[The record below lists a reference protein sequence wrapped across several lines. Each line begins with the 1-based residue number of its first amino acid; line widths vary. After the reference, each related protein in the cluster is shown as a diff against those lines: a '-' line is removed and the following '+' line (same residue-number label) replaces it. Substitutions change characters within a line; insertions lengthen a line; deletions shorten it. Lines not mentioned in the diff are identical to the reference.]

1 MSESFIIISPPPRL
15 RWLGSVPTPRFN
27 EPSPTAQWG
36 SREGQIASQDN
47 TRPLA
52 ESRSRRQR
60 KPAKVDRDKLACPP
74 NPVRAT
80 RDPPIYAAR
89 PTPPNSTSSQLVTRS
104 NPLGAPAIGA
114 FLVFTWG
121 RKHPAQLAPELLR
134 EHWSRRSQGDGLGC
148 QRDHT
153 RQDEQLR
160 RDPSAATRARL

>member
-27 EPSPTAQWG
+27 EPSPTEQWG
-36 SREGQIASQDN
+36 SREGQIARQDN
-47 TRPLA
+47 KRPLA

-89 PTPPNSTSSQLVTRS
+89 PTPPNYTSSQLVTRS
-104 NPLGAPAIGA
+104 NLPGDSNPCCESFWSALS
-114 FLVFTWG
+114 
-121 RKHPAQLAPELLR
+121 APETSKISSLVRALR
-134 EHWSRRSQGDGLGC
+134 PC
-148 QRDHT
+148 
-153 RQDEQLR
+153 
-160 RDPSAATRARL
+160 